1 MGGYGISDSGQ
12 ASPFGRVWAKS
23 LADEIASR
31 LHDAILSGLLR
42 PGEKVVEAA
51 LARQMDVSRAPIR
64 EAIRMLVER
73 GLLVQ
78 IPRRGV
84 FVREYGL
91 QEIKDINELRLAIE
105 TGALS
110 RALTGGYLLQLDE
123 LEQAVRLQD
132 SVAGKKDVSLVDS
145 ELAIHRT
152 IVQLYP
158 NEQFLRAFDGAAN
171 ELRLAMAGV
180 RAQQSLEAALCER
193 HAPLLRAIRT
203 RDCAKAVALL
213 ADSVSAFLTH
223 LVLDGPVAKPVDTAT
238 DRGRI
243 AG

>member
-1 MGGYGISDSGQ
+1 MGGYGISDGGQ
-12 ASPFGRVWAKS
+12 SAPFGRVWAKS
-23 LADEIASR
+23 LADEIAGR
-31 LHDAILSGLLR
+31 LHEAILSGLLR
-42 PGEKVVEAA
+42 PGEKIVEAA
-51 LARQMDVSRAPIR
+51 LSRQMDVSRAPIR

-78 IPRRGV
+78 VPRRGV

-110 RALTGGYLLQLDE
+110 RALTGGYLLQLDD
-123 LEQAVRLQD
+123 LEQAVQ
-132 SVAGKKDVSLVDS
+132 VHNAAGGKNVSLVDK

-180 RAQQSLEAALCER
+180 RAQQLSEAELCEGY
-193 HAPLLRAIRT
+193 APLLRAIRT
-203 RDCAKAVALL
+203 RDCPKAVALL
-213 ADSVSAFLTH
+213 GESVGAFLTH
-223 LVLDGPVAKPVDTAT
+223 LVLGGPLTKPSEPAT
-238 DRGRI
+238 GRDRI